1 MGQERTS
8 NIWLL
13 YPLLIHVLTSLH
25 SPITIEV
32 AKMAKLMIALIF
44 DDEEEES
51 VQN

>member
-1 MGQERTS
+1 MGQKRTS

-13 YPLLIHVLTSLH
+13 HPFDTCCTNILTFA
-25 SPITIEV
+25 IDV
-32 AKMAKLMIALIF
+32 VKMTKLMIALIF